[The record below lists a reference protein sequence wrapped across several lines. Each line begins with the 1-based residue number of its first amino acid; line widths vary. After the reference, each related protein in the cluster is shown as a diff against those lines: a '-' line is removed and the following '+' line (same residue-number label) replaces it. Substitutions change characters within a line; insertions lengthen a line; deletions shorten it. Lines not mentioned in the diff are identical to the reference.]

1 MPDVTRLTL
10 FEPSL
15 PLTLSHT
22 LTPVSLQLAADL
34 TAQQWQQV
42 GAALQR
48 FEDARQWWLGDWWN
62 AGVQWGKGKE
72 TCETLGLAYQTLV
85 NYGNVAGTLQSN
97 RRRLD
102 LSFSHHSEI
111 CTIDDHAVQDRFL
124 LWCEEPLASTGKPR
138 SVRELRE
145 AIKSYL
151 DSQGWTDFERE
162 RRHWV
167 EDLGYPTL
175 ANHTLDTHLLQWAK
189 MTGKHVYIG
198 RGSKWGNP
206 FEIGKDGDRAYVID
220 SYCLHYLPRKQS
232 LIDALPE
239 LDGKILECYCV
250 PERCHGEVLIE
261 TLRREAWEVLDA
273 CLQPGGEA
281 HAS

>member
-1 MPDVTRLTL
+1 MSDVTRLTL

-15 PLTLSHT
+15 PLALSHT
-22 LTPVSLQLAADL
+22 LTPVSLQLPTDL
-34 TAQQWQQV
+34 TAQQWQYV

-48 FEDARQWWLGDWWN
+48 FDEARQWWIGDWWN
-62 AGVQWGKGKE
+62 AGVKWGDGRE
-72 TCETLGLAYQTLV
+72 SCEALGLTYQTV
-85 NYGNVAGTLQSN
+85 QDAGMVAKHFQFS
-97 RRRLD
+97 RRRENLT
-102 LSFSHHSEI
+102 FTHHREV
-111 CTIDDHAVQDRFL
+111 CALTEPGVQDNFL
-124 LWCEEPLASTGKPR
+124 LWCEETLEHTGKPR
-138 SVRELRE
+138 STRELRE
-145 AIKSYL
+145 AIRSYL

-162 RRHWV
+162 RRRWV

-206 FEIGKDGDRAYVID
+206 FEIGKDGDREYVTD

-232 LIDALPE
+232 LLDVLPE
-239 LDGKILECYCV
+239 LDGKVLECYCV

-261 TLRREAWEVLDA
+261 TLRREAWELLDNF
-273 CLQPGGEA
+273 LRQGGKE
-281 HAS
+281 

>member
-1 MPDVTRLTL
+1 MTLTL

-15 PLTLSHT
+15 PIALSHT
-22 LTPVSLQLAADL
+22 LTPVSLQLPTDL
-34 TAQQWQQV
+34 TAQQWQHV

-48 FEDARQWWLGDWWN
+48 LDEARQWWLGDWWIAGHKYGERSQLCEEIGIVFGTAAN
-62 AGVQWGKGKE
+62 AGTVSRAIE
-72 TCETLGLAYQTLV
+72 T
-85 NYGNVAGTLQSN
+85 S
-97 RRRLD
+97 RRREV
-102 LSFSHHSEI
+102 LSFKHHTEV
-111 CTIDDHAVQDRFL
+111 CAIDDPDVQDRFL
-124 LWCEEPLASTGKPR
+124 LWCEETIEATGKPR
-138 SVRELRE
+138 PTRELNA
-145 AIKSYL
+145 AIRSYL

-162 RRHWV
+162 RRRWV

-206 FEIGKDGDRAYVID
+206 FEIGKDGDRKYVID
-220 SYCLHYLPRKQS
+220 SYCFHYLPRKQS

-239 LDGKILECYCV
+239 LDGKVLECYCV
-250 PERCHGEVLIE
+250 PEHCHGEVLIE
-261 TLRREAWEVLDA
+261 TLRREAWELLDEWS
-273 CLQPGGEA
+273 QKGYR